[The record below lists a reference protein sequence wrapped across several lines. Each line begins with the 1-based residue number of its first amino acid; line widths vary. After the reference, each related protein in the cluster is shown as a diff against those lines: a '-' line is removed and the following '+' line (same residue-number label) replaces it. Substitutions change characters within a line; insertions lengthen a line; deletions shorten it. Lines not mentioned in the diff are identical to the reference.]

1 MFKVVAQP
9 SGCLDCDKKENNRN
23 CMKRGP
29 EGGCVKVAEG
39 APCAQ
44 VHYLFLDFSS
54 GLGSVQIRDKLAVP
68 SFLGGMGTQA

>member
-1 MFKVVAQP
+1 M
-9 SGCLDCDKKENNRN
+9 
-23 CMKRGP
+23 
-29 EGGCVKVAEG
+29 KVAEG